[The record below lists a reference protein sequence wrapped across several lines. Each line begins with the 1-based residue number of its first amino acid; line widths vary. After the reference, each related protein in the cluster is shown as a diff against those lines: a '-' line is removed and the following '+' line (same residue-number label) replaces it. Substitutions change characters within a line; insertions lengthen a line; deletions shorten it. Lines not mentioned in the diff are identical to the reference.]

1 MSQNDEQV
9 SRVPVTILAG
19 FLGAGKTTLLKRIL
33 SDPQG
38 VRFGVLVNDFGAI
51 NIDAELVV
59 ETGADQ
65 VSLANGC
72 ICCTIKDD
80 LVEAAQ
86 RLLDNAPVPDHII
99 IETSGVSRPLAV
111 VDALLDDALK
121 DRIKLEAIY
130 CLVDATGFLDLDFA
144 ATELAIDQAICADI
158 ILLNK
163 CDVADEANIA
173 AAESTLSGPMPN
185 VRIVRTRFAEVP
197 RDLLFGGGLT
207 TDNERTFAQ
216 ARERQKVAHPGHD
229 HAHHDHDGDDHH
241 HHDDHGSEYESWS
254 WQSAAPL
261 DRVKFR
267 SMMQTFPVE
276 ILRAKGVLHFT
287 DGKDRGVFHLVG
299 RRVTLEDEALPA
311 PAISQ
316 LVAIGRRGAFDPKQ
330 LERMCTACV
339 SADSGAA

>member
-1 MSQNDEQV
+1 MSQRNEQV

-111 VDALLDDALK
+111 VDALLDDTLN
-121 DRIKLEAIY
+121 DRLRLEAIY

-173 AAESTLSGPMPN
+173 AAETTLSGPMPN
-185 VRIVRTRFAEVP
+185 VRIIRTRFAEVP
-197 RDLLFGGGLT
+197 RELLFGDSGADT
-207 TDNERTFAQ
+207 ERTLAQ
-216 ARERQKVAHPGHD
+216 ARDRQKAAHAGHD
-229 HAHHDHDGDDHH
+229 HAHHDHGGHDHH
-241 HHDDHGSEYESWS
+241 HHDDHGAEYESWS
-254 WQSAAPL
+254 WQSGAPL
-261 DRVKFR
+261 DRAKFK

-276 ILRAKGVLHFT
+276 ILRAKGVLRFA
-287 DGKDRGVFHLVG
+287 DGEDRGVFHLVG
-299 RRVTLEDEALPA
+299 KRVTLEDEALPA

-316 LVAIGRRGAFDPKQ
+316 LVAIGRCGAFDPEQ
-330 LERMCTACV
+330 LERMCSACV